1 MSYKLRYAKLRGVAR
16 FAADVVDS
24 SVAAAVVASGDA
36 VAGLLSPAT
45 AAAQPA
51 VGSSEA
57 TRQGAWD
64 TRNSLNSQ
72 AGTLPPDAAQAVQ
85 GAVDG
90 AVNGMFPGLI
100 QEREAAIRAEN
111 ERRAAAEAQ
120 SSAPQS
126 SDFDRGPCPATAR
139 ACVDLAGQR
148 TWLQKDGNVEYGPVT
163 MSSGAQ
169 GWETPRGTHKVTRKV
184 KDEISREFHNAPMPY
199 SVYFTNTGV
208 AFHAGRVDWLSHGC
222 IHLNHD
228 DAVTYFNS
236 LKPGDVVF
244 VY

>member
-1 MSYKLRYAKLRGVAR
+1 MSYKLRHAKLRGVAR
-16 FAADVVDS
+16 FAA
-24 SVAAAVVASGDA
+24 AVVASGVA

-100 QEREAAIRAEN
+100 QEREAAIRAE
-111 ERRAAAEAQ
+111 
-120 SSAPQS
+120 
-126 SDFDRGPCPATAR
+126 T
-139 ACVDLAGQR
+139 
-148 TWLQKDGNVEYGPVT
+148 
-163 MSSGAQ
+163 SGAQ
-169 GWETPRGTHKVTRKV
+169 RQKPKAPPRSLPTSTV
-184 KDEISREFHNAPMPY
+184 DPAQPLLAPALTLQV
-199 SVYFTNTGV
+199 S
-208 AFHAGRVDWLSHGC
+208 AHGC
-222 IHLNHD
+222 RKTATLNTAQSPCL
-228 DAVTYFNS
+228 AVLRVGRPPAAPTR
-236 LKPGDVVF
+236 
-244 VY
+244 

>member
-16 FAADVVDS
+16 FAA
-24 SVAAAVVASGDA
+24 AVVASGVA
-36 VAGLLSPAT
+36 VAGLLRPAT

>member
-16 FAADVVDS
+16 FAA
-24 SVAAAVVASGDA
+24 AVVASGVA

-45 AAAQPA
+45 ATAQPA

>member
-16 FAADVVDS
+16 FAA
-24 SVAAAVVASGDA
+24 AVVASGVA

-126 SDFDRGPCPATAR
+126 SNFDRGPCPATAR

>member
-16 FAADVVDS
+16 FAAS
-24 SVAAAVVASGDA
+24 VVASGVA

-148 TWLQKDGNVEYGPVT
+148 TWLQKDGNVEYGPIT

>member
-16 FAADVVDS
+16 FAA
-24 SVAAAVVASGDA
+24 AVVASGVA

-169 GWETPRGTHKVTRKV
+169 GWEPPRGTHKVTRKV

>member
-16 FAADVVDS
+16 FAA
-24 SVAAAVVASGDA
+24 AVVASGVA

-148 TWLQKDGNVEYGPVT
+148 TGRQKDGNVEYGPVT

>member
-16 FAADVVDS
+16 FAA
-24 SVAAAVVASGDA
+24 AVVASGVA

-100 QEREAAIRAEN
+100 QEREAAMRAEN

>member
-16 FAADVVDS
+16 FAA
-24 SVAAAVVASGDA
+24 AVVASGVA

-120 SSAPQS
+120 SSAPQAPQS

>member
-1 MSYKLRYAKLRGVAR
+1 MKNLRGFPGILHYMSYKLRYAKLRGVAR
-16 FAADVVDS
+16 FAA
-24 SVAAAVVASGDA
+24 AVVASGVA

-100 QEREAAIRAEN
+100 QEREAASVRKTSG
-111 ERRAAAEAQ
+111 RAAAEAK
-120 SSAPQS
+120 APPRS
-126 SDFDRGPCPATAR
+126 LRFDRDPAQPL
-139 ACVDLAGQR
+139 LA
-148 TWLQKDGNVEYGPVT
+148 P
-163 MSSGAQ
+163 A
-169 GWETPRGTHKVTRKV
+169 
-184 KDEISREFHNAPMPY
+184 
-199 SVYFTNTGV
+199 
-208 AFHAGRVDWLSHGC
+208 
-222 IHLNHD
+222 
-228 DAVTYFNS
+228 
-236 LKPGDVVF
+236 
-244 VY
+244 

>member
-1 MSYKLRYAKLRGVAR
+1 MSYKLRHAKLRGVAR
-16 FAADVVDS
+16 FAA
-24 SVAAAVVASGDA
+24 AVVASGVA

-45 AAAQPA
+45 AAAQPSF
-51 VGSSEA
+51 GSSEA

-148 TWLQKDGNVEYGPVT
+148 TWLQKDGNVEYGPIT

>member
-16 FAADVVDS
+16 FAA
-24 SVAAAVVASGDA
+24 AVVASGVA

-100 QEREAAIRAEN
+100 QEREAAIRAEK

>member
-16 FAADVVDS
+16 FAA
-24 SVAAAVVASGDA
+24 AVVASGVA

-148 TWLQKDGNVEYGPVT
+148 TWLQKDGNVEYGPIT

-169 GWETPRGTHKVTRKV
+169 GWETPRGTHKVSRKV

>member
-16 FAADVVDS
+16 FAA
-24 SVAAAVVASGDA
+24 AVVASGVA

-199 SVYFTNTGV
+199 SVYFTNTGG

>member
-1 MSYKLRYAKLRGVAR
+1 MSYKLRHAKLRGVAR
-16 FAADVVDS
+16 FAA
-24 SVAAAVVASGDA
+24 AVVASGVA

-120 SSAPQS
+120 SPAPQT

-148 TWLQKDGNVEYGPVT
+148 TWLQKDGNVEYGPIT

>member
-16 FAADVVDS
+16 FAAT
-24 SVAAAVVASGDA
+24 VVASGVA
-36 VAGLLSPAT
+36 VAGLLGPAT

>member
-16 FAADVVDS
+16 FAA
-24 SVAAAVVASGDA
+24 AVVASGVA

-72 AGTLPPDAAQAVQ
+72 AGTLPPDAAQAVP

>member
-1 MSYKLRYAKLRGVAR
+1 MSYKLRHAKLRGVAR
-16 FAADVVDS
+16 FAA
-24 SVAAAVVASGDA
+24 AVVASGVA

-111 ERRAAAEAQ
+111 ERRASCIRKGCMQLTSTRLLMQRGMYCRCFIAA
-120 SSAPQS
+120 
-126 SDFDRGPCPATAR
+126 R
-139 ACVDLAGQR
+139 
-148 TWLQKDGNVEYGPVT
+148 K
-163 MSSGAQ
+163 SG
-169 GWETPRGTHKVTRKV
+169 G
-184 KDEISREFHNAPMPY
+184 
-199 SVYFTNTGV
+199 
-208 AFHAGRVDWLSHGC
+208 HG
-222 IHLNHD
+222 
-228 DAVTYFNS
+228 
-236 LKPGDVVF
+236 
-244 VY
+244 

>member
-16 FAADVVDS
+16 FAA
-24 SVAAAVVASGDA
+24 AVVASGVA

-236 LKPGDVVF
+236 LKPGDVVC
-244 VY
+244 VH

>member
-1 MSYKLRYAKLRGVAR
+1 MSYKLRHAKLRGVAR
-16 FAADVVDS
+16 FAA
-24 SVAAAVVASGDA
+24 AVVASGVA

>member
-16 FAADVVDS
+16 FAA
-24 SVAAAVVASGDA
+24 AVVASGVA

-236 LKPGDVVF
+236 LKPGAVVF

>member
-16 FAADVVDS
+16 FAA
-24 SVAAAVVASGDA
+24 AVVASGVA

-85 GAVDG
+85 GAVGG

>member
-16 FAADVVDS
+16 FAA
-24 SVAAAVVASGDA
+24 AVVASGVA

-111 ERRAAAEAQ
+111 ERRAASDAQ
-120 SSAPQS
+120 RSAPPS
-126 SDFDRGPCPATAR
+126 SNFDRGPCQATAR

-184 KDEISREFHNAPMPY
+184 KDEISREFHYAPMAY

>member
-16 FAADVVDS
+16 FAA
-24 SVAAAVVASGDA
+24 AVVASGVA

-199 SVYFTNTGV
+199 AVYFTNTGV

>member
-16 FAADVVDS
+16 FAA
-24 SVAAAVVASGDA
+24 AVVASGVA

-148 TWLQKDGNVEYGPVT
+148 TWLQKDGHVEYGPVA

>member
-16 FAADVVDS
+16 FAA
-24 SVAAAVVASGDA
+24 AVVASGVA
-36 VAGLLSPAT
+36 VAALLSPAT

>member
-16 FAADVVDS
+16 FAA
-24 SVAAAVVASGDA
+24 AVVASGVA

-120 SSAPQS
+120 SSAQS

>member
-16 FAADVVDS
+16 FAA
-24 SVAAAVVASGDA
+24 AVVASGVA

-120 SSAPQS
+120 ISAPQS

>member
-1 MSYKLRYAKLRGVAR
+1 MSYKLRHAKLRGVAR
-16 FAADVVDS
+16 FAA
-24 SVAAAVVASGDA
+24 AVVASGVA

-148 TWLQKDGNVEYGPVT
+148 TCLQKDGNVEYGPIT

>member
-16 FAADVVDS
+16 FAA
-24 SVAAAVVASGDA
+24 AVVASGVA

-72 AGTLPPDAAQAVQ
+72 AGTLPPDAAQVVQ

>member
-16 FAADVVDS
+16 FAA
-24 SVAAAVVASGDA
+24 AVVASGVA

-222 IHLNHD
+222 VHLNHD

>member
-1 MSYKLRYAKLRGVAR
+1 MSYKLRHAKLRGVAR
-16 FAADVVDS
+16 FAA
-24 SVAAAVVASGDA
+24 AVVASGVA

-148 TWLQKDGNVEYGPVT
+148 TWLQKDGTVEYGPIT

-169 GWETPRGTHKVTRKV
+169 GWETPRGPHKVTRKV

-236 LKPGDVVF
+236 
-244 VY
+244 

>member
-16 FAADVVDS
+16 FAAT
-24 SVAAAVVASGDA
+24 VVASGVA

>member
-1 MSYKLRYAKLRGVAR
+1 MSYKLRHAKLRGVAR
-16 FAADVVDS
+16 FAA
-24 SVAAAVVASGDA
+24 AVVASGVA

-148 TWLQKDGNVEYGPVT
+148 TGLQKDGNVEYGPIT

>member
-1 MSYKLRYAKLRGVAR
+1 MSYKLRHAKLRGAAR
-16 FAADVVDS
+16 F
-24 SVAAAVVASGDA
+24 AAAVVASGVA

>member
-16 FAADVVDS
+16 FAA
-24 SVAAAVVASGDA
+24 AVVASGVA

>member
-1 MSYKLRYAKLRGVAR
+1 MSYKLRHAKLRGVAR
-16 FAADVVDS
+16 FAA
-24 SVAAAVVASGDA
+24 AVVASGVA

-148 TWLQKDGNVEYGPVT
+148 TWLQKDGNVEYGPIT

>member
-16 FAADVVDS
+16 FAA
-24 SVAAAVVASGDA
+24 AVVASGVA
-36 VAGLLSPAT
+36 VAGLLTPAT

>member
-16 FAADVVDS
+16 FAA
-24 SVAAAVVASGDA
+24 AVVASGVA

-120 SSAPQS
+120 SSAP
-126 SDFDRGPCPATAR
+126 ATAR

-148 TWLQKDGNVEYGPVT
+148 TWLQKDGNVEYGPIT